1 MRRQHL
7 RNKALTIFENLLLIY
22 AAPWDRKI
30 KFLKIPMLL
39 LRRINIWVV
48 TYLDDILIMGQ
59 MMEKIIQRQ
68 CNIPPPAYGFC
79 FKLEMSIMNP
89 VQEIDWI
96 PWHNNKFFEDVSVFT
111 IGKGLKIHESVSRYS
126 CQRPDDSSRTNEI
139 VSSSCFNNSGSFDSS
154 DEFLISSAAT
164 NKRI

>member
-1 MRRQHL
+1 
-7 RNKALTIFENLLLIY
+7 
-22 AAPWDRKI
+22 
-30 KFLKIPMLL
+30 MLL

-89 VQEIDWI
+89 VQEIDFLDI
-96 PWHNNKFFEDVSVFT
+96 T
-111 IGKGLKIHESVSRYS
+111 INSLKM
-126 CQRPDDSSRTNEI
+126 CLSSPQEK
-139 VSSSCFNNSGSFDSS
+139 V
-154 DEFLISSAAT
+154 
-164 NKRI
+164 